1 MRKFAAAAALAVLA
15 FSPSAAL
22 DWTNAD
28 PVVQL
33 RSEVKSAAFAPARR
47 PGNGGGGG
55 AAAGQFDGYVFSL
68 EWTPAFCEGK
78 GGLPECSG
86 MSGRFDADHLAL
98 HGLWPDQSGDSSH
111 SYGYCGVDSQTRS
124 LDHASTWCRMPDL
137 GLSGAVADR
146 LSRAMPGTASCL
158 EKHEWYKHG
167 SCSGYTPDEYFTRA
181 AELVERVA
189 DTAFGRFLT
198 ANAGRTVNA
207 SDVRAAFDESF
218 GAGVSSR
225 VSLSCTKSR
234 GVSMLLDVRMRL
246 AHPLTPASD
255 LGKMIQPGMGSGNC
269 PSSFLIDPAPSR

>member
-28 PVVQL
+28 PVAQV
-33 RSEVKSAAFAPARR
+33 RTGIKDASFAPARR
-47 PGNGGGGG
+47 PGGGGGG
-55 AAAGQFDGYVFSL
+55 APGQFDNYVFSL

-86 MSGRFDADHLAL
+86 MSGRFDATHLAL

-124 LDHASTWCRMPDL
+124 LDKGSTWCRMPDI
-137 GLSGAVADR
+137 GLSGGT
-146 LSRAMPGTASCL
+146 LSRLTTDMPGVASCL
-158 EKHEWYKHG
+158 QNHEWYKHG
-167 SCSGYTPDEYFTRA
+167 SCSGYSADEYFTRA

-189 DTAFGRFLT
+189 ASSFGRFL
-198 ANAGRTVNA
+198 AEHAGQTVNA
-207 SDVRAAFDESF
+207 SDLRAAFDADF
-218 GAGVSSR
+218 GAGLSSR
-225 VSLSCTKSR
+225 LSLSCTKAH
-234 GVSMLLDVRMRL
+234 GDTLLLDVRMHL

-255 LGKMIQPGMGSGNC
+255 LGKMILPGAGSGNC
-269 PSSFLIDPAPSR
+269 PSSFLLDPAPSR